1 MELHNLMEYE
11 VKYTLNH
18 ILETTEDVKCSC
30 EHCKLD
36 IMAIALNSLP
46 PKYIVTE
53 KGLLYSRIPNFNQ
66 QFNADVVAAIAKG
79 IKVVNENPRHE

>member
-1 MELHNLMEYE
+1 
-11 VKYTLNH
+11 
-18 ILETTEDVKCSC
+18 
-30 EHCKLD
+30 
-36 IMAIALNSLP
+36 MAIALNSLP

-53 KGLLYSRIPNFNQ
+53 KGLLYSRISNFNQ